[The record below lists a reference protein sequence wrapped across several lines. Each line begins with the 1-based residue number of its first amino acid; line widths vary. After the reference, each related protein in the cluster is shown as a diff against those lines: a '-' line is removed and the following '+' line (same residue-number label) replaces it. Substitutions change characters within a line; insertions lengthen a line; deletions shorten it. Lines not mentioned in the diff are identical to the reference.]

1 MTLRDEVL
9 TDLRSLSAE
18 EFVSRRVL
26 DRLPFVFSTT
36 ELFADWVATF
46 NQTIGVPADR
56 VMLVGSGAVGVS
68 LNPDKNYKEF
78 NGESDIDVAVVSKDH
93 FDEGWVYLRN
103 NHHRRYRLTDG
114 RQRAAWEAHE
124 NNKIYWG
131 ALEADRL
138 LPLLPFG
145 NVWLPASTAA
155 STGVVG
161 NRDVKFR
168 VYRDADAL
176 RMYQEKGA
184 RFLLKKLE
192 GKVQ

>member
-1 MTLRDEVL
+1 MALRDEVL
-9 TDLRSLSAE
+9 ADLRSLSAE

-26 DRLPFVFSTT
+26 DRLPFAFASADRFSQ
-36 ELFADWVATF
+36 WVATF
-46 NQTIGVPADR
+46 NETIGVSADH
-56 VMLVGSGAVGVS
+56 VMLVGSSAVGVS

-78 NGESDIDVAVVSKDH
+78 DGQSDIDVAVVSKEH
-93 FDEGWVYLRN
+93 FDQGWMYLRN
-103 NHHRRYRLTDG
+103 NHHRRYRLTDL
-114 RQRAAWEAHE
+114 RQRVAWEAHE

-155 STGVVG
+155 STEAVG

-168 VYRDADAL
+168 VYRDANAL

-192 GKVQ
+192 GKLQ